1 MKHFNI
7 SQFLSHQGNDCFPSE
22 LTAADG
28 STVRLCPLW
37 RTKGIPVYCS
47 RNAFFFSYVNA
58 TLRRIKPSRY
68 APDTAYCS
76 GGRKNYLSIRRKPCC
91 APCHTLVAL
100 TWIGP
105 RRKGYQCHHLNGIT
119 TDNRADNL
127 IWLSRSRHKRYDARQ
142 KQLQELLGDLRIYNR
157 EDFER
162 WHAMP
167 EKEFQTMLA
176 KYAKGDPNDRMEYEM
191 THHMEC

>member
-1 MKHFNI
+1 MQRNI
-7 SQFLSHQGNDCFPSE
+7 ITQFPSE

-68 APDTAYCS
+68 APDTAYRS

-119 TDNRADNL
+119 TDNRASNL
-127 IWLSRSRHKRYDARQ
+127 IWLSRADHKRYDARQ
-142 KQLQELLGDLRIYNR
+142 KALRELLGNLQIFSRR
-157 EDFER
+157 DFIRFARMSEVSFT
-162 WHAMP
+162 A
-167 EKEFQTMLA
+167 MLA
-176 KYAKGDPNDRMEYEM
+176 HYHRDPSFDQMEYDM
-191 THHMEC
+191 THHMEF

>member
-1 MKHFNI
+1 MKHINI
-7 SQFLSHQGNDCFPSE
+7 KFPSE

-28 STVRLCPLW
+28 SIVRLCPLW

-47 RNAFFFSYVNA
+47 SNAFFFSYVNA

-127 IWLSRSRHKRYDARQ
+127 IWLSPSRHKRYDAR
-142 KQLQELLGDLRIYNR
+142 LRALRDLLGNLSILSRQELIRFYRMSETRFVALQSRYHRDSSF
-157 EDFER
+157 D
-162 WHAMP
+162 
-167 EKEFQTMLA
+167 Q
-176 KYAKGDPNDRMEYEM
+176 MEYDM
-191 THHMEC
+191 THHMEF